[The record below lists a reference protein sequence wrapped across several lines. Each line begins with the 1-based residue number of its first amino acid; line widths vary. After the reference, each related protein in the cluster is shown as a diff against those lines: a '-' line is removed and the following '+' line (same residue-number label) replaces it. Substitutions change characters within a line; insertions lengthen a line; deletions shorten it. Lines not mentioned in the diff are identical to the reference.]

1 MERGRGSG
9 KGGRDGRVRAPSP
22 HCRTEPPTPW
32 GPVSDHHLCLGKKQN
47 YFPSPPPGTPFTIPP
62 SLPLPHTPSL
72 TMNKEEGLGV
82 KLLPFQSVVLLPHL
96 LQLLLAGRLVEPLV
110 VKLLLSPLTKPGR
123 EGGKGRGGEGHGYLS
138 SPFPPSPTPSTPTH
152 SCSAFSLS
160 CSSMAL
166 SFSLLLCSI
175 CISCL

>member
-110 VKLLLSPLTKPGR
+110 VQLLLSPLTKPGR
-123 EGGKGRGGEGHGYLS
+123 EGEREGKGEEGRDMDTSVLHSLPLPHHPLQLTPALPS
-138 SPFPPSPTPSTPTH
+138 VSPAPPW
-152 SCSAFSLS
+152 L
-160 CSSMAL
+160 
-166 SFSLLLCSI
+166 
-175 CISCL
+175 